1 MSEINVSHNS
11 FTCHQVDDL
20 AVLTFLEGTSL
31 LTTTVS
37 GKEKLIELVKN
48 IRDSEKINGL
58 AVLYSDKYQG
68 DIEYNKFI
76 QESLKEK
83 NMQSANRYSMTYKSS
98 LIQLVEVVNAFPK
111 PIVVGLK
118 GEIGPNSFSLSMTD
132 DIRIA
137 AEGTSFVLSN
147 LQLGLPPS
155 PLLLFYLSHN
165 LGPSKATELV
175 LMKPT
180 LSSREALDLGLITE
194 IVPEHQLEKAC
205 LDKLRQLSTIPGYMI
220 AETRR
225 MLQPDTDEI
234 EKFIEAGIEGLLR
247 SWYKVN
253 P

>member
-1 MSEINVSHNS
+1 MSEINVSHNA

-20 AVLTFLEGTSL
+20 AVLTFLEGTNL

-37 GKEKLIELVKN
+37 GKEKLIELLKN
-48 IRDSEKINGL
+48 IRNSEKINGL

-68 DIEYNKFI
+68 DIEFNKFL

-83 NMQSANRYSMTYKSS
+83 NMQSVNRYSMTFKSS
-98 LIQLVEVVNAFPK
+98 LIELMEVVNEFPM
-111 PIVVGLK
+111 PIVFGLN
-118 GEIGPNSFSLSMTD
+118 GEIGPNSFSISMAN

-147 LQLGLPPS
+147 LQSGLPPS

-165 LGPSKATELV
+165 LGPSKATELI
-175 LMKPT
+175 LTKPR
-180 LSSREALDLGLITE
+180 LSSRDALDLGLITE
-194 IVPEHQLEKAC
+194 IVPEAELEKAC

-220 AETRR
+220 TETRR
-225 MLQPDTDEI
+225 MLQPDKDEMQ
-234 EKFIEAGIEGLLR
+234 KFIEAGFEALLR
-247 SWYKVN
+247 GWYKAN